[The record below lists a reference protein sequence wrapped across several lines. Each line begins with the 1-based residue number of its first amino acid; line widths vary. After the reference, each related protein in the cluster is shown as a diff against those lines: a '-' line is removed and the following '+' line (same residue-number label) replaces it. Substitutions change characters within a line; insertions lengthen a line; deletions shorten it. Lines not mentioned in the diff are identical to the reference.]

1 MATTTD
7 LTTLYIISS
16 ITLGVVLSLWVGMRL
31 MIRVDRNMN
40 IALDKLKRMEN
51 EQMKIEKKMLKL
63 DSFEANVLR
72 HKFENRNKKR
82 R

>member
-1 MATTTD
+1 MVTTE

-31 MIRVDRNMN
+31 MIRIDRNMN
-40 IALDKLKRMEN
+40 QALDKLKKLEN
-51 EQMKIEKKMLKL
+51 EQLRIENKMFKL
-63 DSFEANVLR
+63 DAFQANVLR
-72 HKFENRNKKR
+72 SKFAKKKKR